1 MDQELLQRLHVLHR
15 RVQSV
20 LNRLDKLE
28 QENASLRQRVATL
41 QDDKLKL
48 QDHLKSVEEE
58 KKNLAIAEQIRRDP
72 ASSRSMQLKLN
83 EYINEINRCIEL
95 LQEQQ

>member
-1 MDQELLQRLHVLHR
+1 MDQELLQRLHLLHR

-20 LNRLDKLE
+20 LSRLDKLE
-28 QENASLRQRVATL
+28 QENASLKQRVAALQKDKQQL
-41 QDDKLKL
+41 QDRI
-48 QDHLKSVEEE
+48 KSVEEE
-58 KKNLAIAEQIRRDP
+58 KKNLAIATQIRRDP

>member
-28 QENASLRQRVATL
+28 GENASLRQRVASLQADKKQL
-41 QDDKLKL
+41 QDRLKT
-48 QDHLKSVEEE
+48 VEDE
-58 KKNLAIAEQIRRDP
+58 KKNLAIATQIRRDP

>member
-28 QENASLRQRVATL
+28 GENASLRQRVASLQADKQQL
-41 QDDKLKL
+41 QDRLKT
-48 QDHLKSVEEE
+48 VEDE
-58 KKNLAIAEQIRRDP
+58 KKNLAIATQIRRDP

>member
-28 QENASLRQRVATL
+28 GENASLRQRVASLQADKQQL
-41 QDDKLKL
+41 QDRLKT
-48 QDHLKSVEEE
+48 VEDE
-58 KKNLAIAEQIRRDP
+58 KKNLAIATHIRRDP

>member
-1 MDQELLQRLHVLHR
+1 MHVLHR

-28 QENASLRQRVATL
+28 GENASLRQRVASLQADKQQL
-41 QDDKLKL
+41 QDRLKT
-48 QDHLKSVEEE
+48 VEDE
-58 KKNLAIAEQIRRDP
+58 KKNLAIATQIRRDP
-72 ASSRSMQLKLN
+72 ASIRSMQLKLN

>member
-15 RVQSV
+15 RVQSM

-28 QENASLRQRVATL
+28 QENARLRQRVSSLQGEKQQL
-41 QDDKLKL
+41 QDRIKM
-48 QDHLKSVEEE
+48 VEEE
-58 KKNLAIAEQIRRDP
+58 KKNLAIATQIRRDP

>member
-28 QENASLRQRVATL
+28 GENASLRQRVASLQADKQQL
-41 QDDKLKL
+41 QDRLKT
-48 QDHLKSVEEE
+48 VEDE
-58 KKNLAIAEQIRRDP
+58 KKNLAIATQIRRDP
-72 ASSRSMQLKLN
+72 ASSRSMQMKLN

>member
-20 LNRLDKLE
+20 LNQLDKLE
-28 QENASLRQRVATL
+28 RENAGLRQRVASL

>member
-1 MDQELLQRLHVLHR
+1 MLQRLHVLHR

-28 QENASLRQRVATL
+28 GENASLRQRVASLQADKQQL
-41 QDDKLKL
+41 QDRLKT
-48 QDHLKSVEEE
+48 VEDE
-58 KKNLAIAEQIRRDP
+58 KKNLAIATQIRRDP

>member
-28 QENASLRQRVATL
+28 GENASLRQRVASLQADKQQL
-41 QDDKLKL
+41 QDR
-48 QDHLKSVEEE
+48 LKSVEDE
-58 KKNLAIAEQIRRDP
+58 KKNLAIATQIRRDP
-72 ASSRSMQLKLN
+72 ASIRSMQLKLN

>member
-1 MDQELLQRLHVLHR
+1 MEKELLQRLHLLHR

-20 LNRLDKLE
+20 LNRMNKLE
-28 QENASLRQRVATL
+28 QENASLKQRVATL
-41 QDDKLKL
+41 QNDKQQLQNRLKTA
-48 QDHLKSVEEE
+48 EEE
-58 KKNLAIAEQIRRDP
+58 KKNLVIAKQIQRDP
-72 ASSRSMQLKLN
+72 ASSRAMQLKLN